1 MGRSKRIYI
10 LKEAAPFGVAFAM
23 LSDKKAKNPLAA
35 AGSKLMGLN

>member
-10 LKEAAPFGVAFAM
+10 LKKSGTVRCRFVVY
-23 LSDKKAKNPLAA
+23 KKAKNPLAA